1 MHGQHSC
8 NFLRAG
14 VQSDTVYTLLCYMDP
29 LDLQAHPVAASVASA
44 AANDEEYADSDFDEQ
59 LDPAA
64 AKSGKRQLRGASVPH
79 QSKKTKKG

>member
-1 MHGQHSC
+1 MHTVQ
-8 NFLRAG
+8 FAVPYMQARA
-14 VQSDTVYTLLCYMDP
+14 
-29 LDLQAHPVAASVASA
+29 VAASVAKT
-44 AANDEEYADSDFDEQ
+44 AANDEYADSDFDEQ

>member
-8 NFLRAG
+8 DFLAPG
-14 VQSDTVYTLLCYMDP
+14 VQIDTIYLLLCYMDP
-29 LDLQAHPVAASVASA
+29 LDVQALPVAASVANA

-59 LDPAA
+59 LDPGA